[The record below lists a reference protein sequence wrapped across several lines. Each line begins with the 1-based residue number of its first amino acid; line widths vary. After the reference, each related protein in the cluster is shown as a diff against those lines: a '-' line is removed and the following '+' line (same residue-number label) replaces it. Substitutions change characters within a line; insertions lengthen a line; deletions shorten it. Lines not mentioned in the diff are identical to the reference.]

1 MRPICLSMVLR
12 QKTKTMSIEDTKN
25 PIKIFLLAG
34 EPSGDALGA
43 RLMIGLRQR
52 VPKKYSIEFHGVG
65 GALMEKEGLKSLFPM
80 DELTIMGVIEVFPK
94 IPQLLRLINKTAQ
107 AAKDLNP
114 DAFVTIDAPDFSFR
128 VAKKLK
134 SVSFPKVHY
143 VAPSVWAWRPGRA
156 AKIAK
161 LYDHLLTLLPF
172 EPPYFEKEGLAATFV
187 GHSVIETGA
196 GHGDGEKFRSLH
208 NLGPND
214 PVLMI
219 LPGSRRSEVSRH
231 LDIFKETAIHVQK
244 SIPDLTIVVPVIG
257 KSSQIVKEHLKTWP
271 MRTITVEGE
280 TDKYDAMAGSDV
292 ALAASG
298 TVGLEL
304 ALARLPAII
313 AYKMHPITAYLA
325 RKLVK
330 LDYVNLV
337 NILLNK
343 EVVPEHILENC
354 QAEILAPS
362 LIDLLENQSKA
373 KIQIEGYEKAVAS
386 LGVGGDAPGIRAAD
400 VVLKI
405 SGLTEVPDRH
415 EK

>member
-1 MRPICLSMVLR
+1 M
-12 QKTKTMSIEDTKN
+12 TMPRDGSSKI
-25 PIKIFLLAG
+25 IKIFLLAG

-43 RLMIGLRQR
+43 RLMIGIKQR
-52 VPKKYSIEFHGVG
+52 FPKEYPIEFHGVG
-65 GALMEKEGLKSLFPM
+65 GPLMENEGLKSLFPM
-80 DELTIMGVIEVFPK
+80 EELTVMGVIEVLPK
-94 IPQLLRLINKTAQ
+94 IPQLLRLIRQTAQ
-107 AAKDLNP
+107 AVIDLNP
-114 DAFVTIDAPDFSFR
+114 DVFVSIDAPDFSFR

-161 LYDHLLTLLPF
+161 SYDHLLTLLPF
-172 EPPYFEKEGLAATFV
+172 EPPYFEKEGLPATFV

-196 GHGDGEKFRSLH
+196 AHGDSEKFRSFH
-208 NLGPND
+208 NLKADD
-214 PVLMI
+214 PVMMI

-231 LDIFKETAIHVQK
+231 LDIFKDTAEIVQK
-244 SIPDLTIVVPVIG
+244 SIPGLSIVVPVIG
-257 KSSQIVKEHLKTWP
+257 KSSQIVKDHLKTWP
-271 MRTITVEGE
+271 MRTTTVEGE

-313 AYKMHPITAYLA
+313 AYKMHPLTAYLA

-330 LDYVNLV
+330 LDYVNLI

-343 EVVPEHILENC
+343 EIVPEHILENC
-354 QAEILAPS
+354 KSDILAPA
-362 LIDLLENQSKA
+362 LIELFEDQNKRRMQA
-373 KIQIEGYEKAVAS
+373 EGYEKAVAL
-386 LGVGGDAPGIRAAD
+386 LGVGEDAPGVRAAD
-400 VVLKI
+400 VI
-405 SGLTEVPDRH
+405 SKVCGLS
-415 EK
+415 